1 MPRARDE
8 LTAGEWAVLAL
19 LVEEPQHGFAV
30 ARALE
35 PEGEVGRVWTVRR
48 PLVYRAVDTLTTM
61 ELIRPARTVASRS
74 GPQRTVLEAT
84 TRGKRAVTRWLREPV
99 AHVRD
104 ARSELLLKLLFLTRR
119 GASLWP
125 LLGAQ
130 REQFAELASSLAKA
144 ADEAEGFDRALLL
157 WRRENATAA
166 VRFVETL
173 LGEPATGPA

>member
-8 LTAGEWAVLAL
+8 LTAGDWAVLAL
-19 LVEEPQHGFAV
+19 LVEEPTHGFAL
-30 ARALE
+30 ARVLE
-35 PEGEVGRVWTVRR
+35 PEGDVGKVWTVRR
-48 PLVYRAVDTLTTM
+48 PLVYRAVDTLTAS

-84 TRGKRAVTRWLREPV
+84 TRGKRAVTRWLRQPV
-99 AHVRD
+99 AHIRD

-119 GASLWP
+119 GASLEP
-125 LLGAQ
+125 LLLGQ
-130 REQFAELASSLAKA
+130 REQFAELAASLTRA
-144 ADEAEGFDRALLL
+144 ADEAAGFDRALLL

-173 LGEPATGPA
+173 LGEPVSGPA